1 MDGYIA
7 FDDDSMGGLGDYM
20 KLQQLY
26 SETEQLIDEL
36 REHEYEAAEHE
47 SKYRMLV
54 SSKTASERMHSTPVT
69 IISDL
74 VRGEEPIA
82 SEKLLWKKA
91 EADAKATQHL
101 IFLKKD
107 QMAYI
112 TKIIEH
118 EMYRPSN
125 A

>member
-1 MDGYIA
+1 
-7 FDDDSMGGLGDYM
+7 MGGLGDYM

-125 A
+125 G

>member
-1 MDGYIA
+1 
-7 FDDDSMGGLGDYM
+7 MGGLGDYM

-26 SETEQLIDEL
+26 DETEQLIDEL
-36 REHEYEAAEHE
+36 RIHEYEAAEHE

-54 SSKTASERMHSTPVT
+54 SAKTASERMHSVPVT

-82 SEKLLWKKA
+82 NEKLQWKKA
-91 EADAKATQHL
+91 EADARAVSHL
-101 IFLKKD
+101 IFLRKD

-112 TKIIEH
+112 TKVIEH